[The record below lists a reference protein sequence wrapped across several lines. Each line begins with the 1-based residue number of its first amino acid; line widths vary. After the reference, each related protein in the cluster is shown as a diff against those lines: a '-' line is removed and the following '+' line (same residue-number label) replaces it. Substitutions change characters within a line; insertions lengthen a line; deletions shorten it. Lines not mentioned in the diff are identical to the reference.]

1 MFCLSFSLSLSL
13 SLSLVRARG
22 VTEKLDGPSLLPLF
36 FTIVSF
42 RLYPFPPV
50 LVFLPL
56 FPLFSPSKK
65 EKDTRVRVKDR
76 ASTRELVLER
86 E

>member
-22 VTEKLDGPSLLPLF
+22 VTEKLDAPSLLPLF
-36 FTIVSF
+36 FTIDSF

-56 FPLFSPSKK
+56 SPLFFPL
-65 EKDTRVRVKDR
+65 EEREGYTR
-76 ASTRELVLER
+76 ASER
-86 E
+86 